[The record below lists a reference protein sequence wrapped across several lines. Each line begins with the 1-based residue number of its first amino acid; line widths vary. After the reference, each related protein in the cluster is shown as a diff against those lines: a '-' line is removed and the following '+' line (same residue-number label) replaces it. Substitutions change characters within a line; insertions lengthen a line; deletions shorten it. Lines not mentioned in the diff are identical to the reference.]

1 MALGVNVGPRT
12 GKKTIA
18 VEGIGTTGTI
28 YTVPVGKEF
37 EGYVVTSY
45 VTSNWKINGAIM
57 YWAANA
63 GSNAINPTMPY
74 YVQLVAG
81 DIISSNGAGGQPG
94 TVWGQEFDAQ

>member
-1 MALGVNVGPRT
+1 MALGVNVGLRT

-28 YTVPVGKEF
+28 YTVPAGKEF

-57 YWAANA
+57 YWAAN
-63 GSNAINPTMPY
+63 GVNNAINPTMPY

-81 DIISSNGAGGQPG
+81 DVISSNGVGTEPG